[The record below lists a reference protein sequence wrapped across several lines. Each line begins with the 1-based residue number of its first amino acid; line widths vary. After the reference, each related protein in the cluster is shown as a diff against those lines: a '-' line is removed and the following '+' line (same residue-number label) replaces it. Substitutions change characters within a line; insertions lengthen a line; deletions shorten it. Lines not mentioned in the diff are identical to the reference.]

1 MCQKPALTKLM
12 FLCKS
17 VKTSIIKQKIKKKRV
32 IREIRDINTAQ
43 DQEGHLVKTELPLF
57 IFHILKYFTPKGEG

>member
-1 MCQKPALTKLM
+1 M
-12 FLCKS
+12 FQCKS
-17 VKTSIIKQKIKKKRV
+17 VKTSIIKQKIIKKNRV

-43 DQEGHLVKTELPLF
+43 HQEGHLVNTELPLF